1 MKNQAIIFSKNRP
14 CQLHLLLE
22 SINTNASF
30 LFDKITVLYKSE
42 DFYKTNYEKVKNRF
56 FDTIFVE
63 EFSFKQNLLN
73 LIDNDYGATTLLV
86 DDSIIYEPVDASK
99 ENILKDVVNNN
110 FIFSLRLGKNCTYSH
125 PANLHYLLKEHK
137 ETEQFILLDYTKQAG
152 DFNYPLSTDGHI
164 YKTEL
169 LKTLLDN
176 TNFNNPN
183 TLEAN
188 LQYFAITNQIPKIIK
203 SFKKSKLVSVPVNIV
218 NTVFKNRCG
227 LDYQLTTED
236 LNNKYT
242 ANQIIDFANLQFINI
257 DGPHKELNYTFK
269 QL

>member
-42 DFYKTNYEKVKNRF
+42 DFYKTNYVKVKKRF
-56 FDTIFVE
+56 FNTIFVE

-99 ENILKDVVNNN
+99 KNILEDVINNN

-137 ETEQFILLDYTKQAG
+137 ETEQFIL
-152 DFNYPLSTDGHI
+152 
-164 YKTEL
+164 
-169 LKTLLDN
+169 
-176 TNFNNPN
+176 
-183 TLEAN
+183 
-188 LQYFAITNQIPKIIK
+188 
-203 SFKKSKLVSVPVNIV
+203 
-218 NTVFKNRCG
+218 
-227 LDYQLTTED
+227 
-236 LNNKYT
+236 
-242 ANQIIDFANLQFINI
+242 
-257 DGPHKELNYTFK
+257 
-269 QL
+269 